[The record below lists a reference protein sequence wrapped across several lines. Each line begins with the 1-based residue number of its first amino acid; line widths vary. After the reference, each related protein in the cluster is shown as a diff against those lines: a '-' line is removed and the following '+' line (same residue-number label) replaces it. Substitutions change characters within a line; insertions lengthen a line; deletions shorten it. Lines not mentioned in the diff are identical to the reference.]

1 MELYRVCGEGDWE
14 KLASKAEVSIKE
26 LRQFLEYA
34 AIFLGNIGNYYV
46 CFRSILSFILALI

>member
-1 MELYRVCGEGDWE
+1 MELYRVCSGGDWE
-14 KLASKAEVSIKE
+14 KLASKADVSINE

-46 CFRSILSFILALI
+46 CFRSILSSI